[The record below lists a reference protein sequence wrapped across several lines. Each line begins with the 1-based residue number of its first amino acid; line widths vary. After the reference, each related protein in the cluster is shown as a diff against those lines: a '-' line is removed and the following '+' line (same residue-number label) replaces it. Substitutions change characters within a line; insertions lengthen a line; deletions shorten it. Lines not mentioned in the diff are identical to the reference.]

1 MSFFLHQKTD
11 VSSKSNTKQREL
23 KEPMFLQNQKQSK
36 KGFFLRVLNGM
47 KKKLI

>member
-23 KEPMFLQNQKQSK
+23 KEPMFRQNQKQSK
-36 KGFFLRVLNGM
+36 KGFFRVLNGM